1 MKKIL
6 VYLLSV
12 ILSLPV
18 PIAAAA
24 EEAPVFED
32 VQYVIYLGTNDKDT
46 NEPVFSPEESMEKAK
61 EILLEYFG
69 GYTIQEAQGGWIG
82 EDGTIYQ
89 EYTLVIYLSDTNK
102 DQVHEAADEML
113 DTFHQG
119 SVLIQTIPTQ
129 TEFYYYQAS
138 DEADETEEAELDAAA

>member
-1 MKKIL
+1 
-6 VYLLSV
+6 
-12 ILSLPV
+12 
-18 PIAAAA
+18 
-24 EEAPVFED
+24 
-32 VQYVIYLGTNDKDT
+32 
-46 NEPVFSPEESMEKAK
+46 MEKPK

-69 GYTIQEAQGGWIG
+69 GYTIQDAQGGWIG